1 MFILQLLNDKTADWF
16 EINDAGEVISRQHF
30 SEISQC
36 PKVNPDANLIVL
48 YPGEKISI
56 VTAKLPKMRASEKL
70 QAIPFVIEEQLA
82 DNPEAILVTVGDTNT
97 DGATIIGVTDKAAFE
112 TQITAL
118 HDANLYPRSLIPD
131 FLALSWEAET
141 WSVLVQNQM
150 AIVRT
155 DFQNGFSV
163 DAQNLLFFLELQLT
177 KTKKPTKIICWQE
190 NNIIDQVAFEKLHI
204 PIEIRCESKYGYFD
218 AKNLSIKPPL
228 NFLQGKYRPKTQS
241 SDLRKNW
248 MMCATSG
255 AALITFLF
263 LSQIAQWIYFQH
275 QAIALE
281 NKVTEVYRTLF
292 PNSKDVLEPH
302 FRTASLLKKYTAAA
316 QDSEFLKVFGIAGK
330 TVLAFPSIHTQSIQ
344 FENHQLT
351 LTVNAKN
358 VDVLSEWSQSLRA
371 QDMQVSQRV
380 LSTAKDNLS
389 AEMTVKENS

>member
-163 DAQNLLFFLELQLT
+163 
-177 KTKKPTKIICWQE
+177 
-190 NNIIDQVAFEKLHI
+190 
-204 PIEIRCESKYGYFD
+204 D

>member
-1 MFILQLLNDKTADWF
+1 MYILQLLNDHSIDWF
-16 EINDAGEVISRQHF
+16 DINDAGEIISRQHF
-30 SEISQC
+30 AEVSQC

-56 VTAKLPKMRASEKL
+56 VTAKLPKMSASEKL
-70 QAIPFVIEEQLA
+70 QAIPFIIEEQLA
-82 DNPEAILVTVGDTNT
+82 DNPESVLVTVGDINSE
-97 DGATIIGVTDKAAFE
+97 GKSIIGVTNKAIFE
-112 TQITAL
+112 IQIAAL
-118 HDANLYPRSLIPD
+118 HDANLYPRCLLPD
-131 FLALSWEAET
+131 FLALSWEPET
-141 WSVLVQNQM
+141 WSMLIQNQM
-150 AIVRT
+150 ALVRT

-204 PIEIRCESKYGYFD
+204 PIEMRGESKYGYFD
-218 AKNLSIKPPL
+218 TKNLNTKPAM

-248 MMCATSG
+248 MMCGASG
-255 AALITFLF
+255 AALVTFLF

-281 NKVTEVYRTLF
+281 NKVTQVYRTLF
-292 PNSKDVLEPH
+292 PNSKDVLEPR
-302 FRTASLLKKYTAAA
+302 FRTTALLKKFDAAA
-316 QDSEFLKVFGIAGK
+316 RDGEFLKVLGVAGK
-330 TVLAFPSIHTQSIQ
+330 TVLAFPNIQTQSIQ

-371 QDMQVSQRV
+371 QDMKVSQRV
-380 LSTAKDNLS
+380 LSTAKDSLS